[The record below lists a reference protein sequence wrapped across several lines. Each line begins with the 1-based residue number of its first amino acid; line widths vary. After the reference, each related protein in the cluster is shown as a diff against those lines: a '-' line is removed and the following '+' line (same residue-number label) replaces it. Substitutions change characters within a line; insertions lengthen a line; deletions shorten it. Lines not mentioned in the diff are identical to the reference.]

1 MKNFY
6 ENQRSEEISKL
17 RSALNNNYRERIEN
31 EKKKYEAKII
41 NLENRLNQLQIQ
53 DDNVNYKVSESTN
66 R

>member
-41 NLENRLNQLQIQ
+41 DLENMLNQLQIQ